1 MVDYESFLRA
11 KAHVG
16 GNHCS
21 HHDTRHG
28 IIHWGGIMARYDA
41 KRKIKRNQQLL
52 EYRRQNPD
60 LSLREIGDAFGVTP
74 GRVWALL
81 RRLEQ
86 KGR

>member
-1 MVDYESFLRA
+1 
-11 KAHVG
+11 
-16 GNHCS
+16 
-21 HHDTRHG
+21 
-28 IIHWGGIMARYDA
+28 MARYDA

>member
-1 MVDYESFLRA
+1 
-11 KAHVG
+11 
-16 GNHCS
+16 
-21 HHDTRHG
+21 
-28 IIHWGGIMARYDA
+28 MARYDA

-60 LSLREIGDAFGVTP
+60 LSLREIGDVFGVTP